1 MTNYM
6 TKDLIE
12 VVSELKIESFKE
24 VLKGLLS
31 KKSED
36 IVVESDC
43 LKIQEF
49 TTSNPS
55 TEFSIENLEHKET
68 GYSVKSIVEKINSIV
83 PENKKMGVIIEETIP
98 SKGKMNRGL
107 YVLRTKSTF
116 TGFADVNEFKR
127 IPVMSSESIK
137 GANKFLDDK
146 LSGTT
151 ESQSLSTL
159 IFHLLLENELDSS
172 NLNFIT
178 DVSYSDEK
186 KSTYSKIKSKR
197 RVISKMGDDS
207 ERKTKNYI
215 IVTEHS
221 KTEIENLV
229 DEMNLNAK
237 TITIKNA
244 DEMLAMVNK

>member
-24 VLKGLLS
+24 VIKGLLS

-83 PENKKMGVIIEETIP
+83 QMGVIIEETIP

-197 RVISKMGDDS
+197 RVISRMGDDS